1 MRCGRYRLLL
11 RPVLR
16 LGTRAPFLRAS
27 ERPMAIACLRLF
39 TFFPLRPLLSVPF
52 LRLRIA
58 LSTVFDA
65 PREYLRA
72 MQSLLVLCRHLK
84 ESDTNRKRTRKS
96 EVPRASWPR
105 CRDRSRDDDGCT
117 TRRAAH
123 RSFGDS
129 CLAHRADDFY
139 RRRTM
144 RRWRA
149 FTRTFQR
156 GVPAHRRAHESSSG
170 IHDVGRSD
178 G

>member
-117 TRRAAH
+117 TRRSA
-123 RSFGDS
+123 
-129 CLAHRADDFY
+129 
-139 RRRTM
+139 

-156 GVPAHRRAHESSSG
+156 GVPAHRRAHESSSS

-178 G
+178 GGRLIGESMLG